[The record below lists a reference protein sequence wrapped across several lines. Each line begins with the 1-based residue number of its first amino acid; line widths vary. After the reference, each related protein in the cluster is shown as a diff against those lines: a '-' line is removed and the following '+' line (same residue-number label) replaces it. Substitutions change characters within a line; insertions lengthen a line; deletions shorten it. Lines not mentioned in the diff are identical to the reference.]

1 MPLRKHPTRY
11 RQYKRLYMITPIQTL
26 DMSPIGAV
34 FYVVKTA
41 QQTNGQSLEMEWELF
56 PTSGGTPL
64 HIHPSAR
71 ETYKVIEGELE
82 INVDGKWKLLQKGEE
97 LTVPEGLPHT
107 FRNPSGSVTRV
118 YNIHSPALRFHEYFE
133 GLNNL
138 VAKLSNGGKEK
149 LKMNINTATHL
160 SMLMK
165 KYREEIISVNP
176 PDFIVS
182 FLNKLGKM
190 RRIKI

>member
-1 MPLRKHPTRY
+1 
-11 RQYKRLYMITPIQTL
+11 MITPIQTL
-26 DMSPIGAV
+26 DMTPIGAV

-41 QQTNGQSLEMEWELF
+41 QQTSGQSLEMEWDIM

-64 HIHPSAR
+64 HIHPSAK

-82 INVDGKWKLLQKGEE
+82 INVDGQWRLLQKGEE
-97 LTVPEGLPHT
+97 LTVPEGSPHT
-107 FRNPSGSVTRV
+107 FRNSSANVTRV
-118 YNIHSPALRFHEYFE
+118 YNIHSPALRFQEYFE
-133 GLNNL
+133 GLNDL

-149 LKMNINTATHL
+149 LKMNINTVTHL

-182 FLNKLGKM
+182 LLNKVGKL